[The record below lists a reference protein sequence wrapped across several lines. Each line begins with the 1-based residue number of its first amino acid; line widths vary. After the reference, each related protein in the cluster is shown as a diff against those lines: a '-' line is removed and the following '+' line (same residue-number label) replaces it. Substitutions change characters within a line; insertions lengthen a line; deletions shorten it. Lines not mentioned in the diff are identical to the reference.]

1 MNCHTVAEEIA
12 AEGARFYIA
21 SGAGLDAEEVYFNS
35 NTELY
40 AAAGSIFA
48 MDEYNAGKSGGN
60 VHIVSQA
67 AADQLM
73 AVVVIRE
80 KGVSSRY

>member
-1 MNCHTVAEEIA
+1 LTNNSVVYQKGLASMEKLEARGGGTLYVNCHTVAEEIA

-40 AAAGSIFA
+40 GAARLDLRHGR
-48 MDEYNAGKSGGN
+48 
-60 VHIVSQA
+60 V
-67 AADQLM
+67 
-73 AVVVIRE
+73 
-80 KGVSSRY
+80 

>member
-21 SGAGLDAEEVYFNS
+21 SGAGLDAGTVYFNS

-40 AAAGSIFA
+40 AAAGAIFT
-48 MDEYNAGKSGGN
+48 MDEYNAHKSGGN
-60 VHIVSQA
+60 VRIVSQA
-67 AADQLM
+67 ASDQLM
-73 AVVVIRE
+73 AVVMIRE
-80 KGVSSRY
+80 RA